1 MKIDAV
7 IFDMDGTLFQTD
19 RILELSLKDTFAR
32 LESEGLWE
40 GAPPIEK
47 YRDIMGVPLPKVWE
61 TLLPLHSE
69 EVRERVDEH
78 FLEVLVDNIQ
88 GGKGELYPHVKET
101 LAGLKGH
108 GLKLF
113 IASNGLPAYLESI
126 VKYYKLD
133 RWLDATY
140 SIEHVDSLFKSDLV
154 HMICRKHG
162 IKSGAVVGDRLSD
175 ITAAKDNGL
184 LAIGCRF
191 EFSQEHELKLAD
203 TIIEDLNELNQ
214 IILTVNGLNEI
225 KS

>member
-32 LESEGLWE
+32 LEKEGLWE

-47 YRDIMGVPLPKVWE
+47 YREIMGVPLPKVWE

-69 EVRERVDEH
+69 EVRESVDEH

-88 GGKGELYPHVKET
+88 SGKGDLYPHVKET
-101 LAGLKGH
+101 LAELKKH
-108 GLKLF
+108 GMKLF
-113 IASNGLPAYLESI
+113 IASNGLPSYLESI
-126 VKYYKLD
+126 VKYYNLD
-133 RWLDATY
+133 RWLDAAY

-154 HMICRKHG
+154 HMICKKHG

-184 LAIGCRF
+184 LAVGCRF
-191 EFSQEHELKLAD
+191 DFSQEHELKQAD
-203 TIIEDLNELNQ
+203 TVIEDIIELNQ
-214 IILTVNGLNEI
+214 SIETIGRSNKI